1 MQNSNLLGILF
12 DNISNEVV
20 IRLSY
25 HTFSDET
32 IRKIDFHPYLLKQ
45 YNDRWF
51 LLGAADSDQKILTFA
66 LDRIDKVEP
75 LPEKKYIDCPEDIYE
90 RFDDIVGVTLYEDR
104 PVEHILC
111 WVNDS
116 SKGYVNTKPIHE
128 SYTPLKGDK
137 DTELHEQYPNLEGGL
152 FFYLDCIPNFE
163 LIRELCSFGGNLVVL
178 SPESIRQEI
187 KSRLTAQL
195 KQYQD

>member
-1 MQNSNLLGILF
+1 MIYILF
-12 DNISNEVV
+12 SLISNKKVV
-20 IRLSY
+20 DADYEPFGESVRRIRLY
-25 HTFSDET
+25 
-32 IRKIDFHPYLLKQ
+32 PYLLKQ

-51 LLGAADSDQKILTFA
+51 LLGAADSDKKMLNFA

-104 PVEHILC
+104 QVEHILC

-128 SYTPLKGDK
+128 SYTPIKGAK
-137 DTELHEQYPNLEGGL
+137 DVELHEQYQHLEGGL
-152 FFYLDCIPNFE
+152 FFYINCIPNFE

-187 KSRLTAQL
+187 KNRLIAHLQ
-195 KQYQD
+195 QYQD

>member
-1 MQNSNLLGILF
+1 MLHPVC
-12 DNISNEVV
+12 ISIDQSEMLQRGYDSVLIAF
-20 IRLSY
+20 IR
-25 HTFSDET
+25 
-32 IRKIDFHPYLLKQ
+32 
-45 YNDRWF
+45 
-51 LLGAADSDQKILTFA
+51 
-66 LDRIDKVEP
+66 
-75 LPEKKYIDCPEDIYE
+75 YIVGVT
-90 RFDDIVGVTLYEDR
+90 FDDIVGVTLYEDR